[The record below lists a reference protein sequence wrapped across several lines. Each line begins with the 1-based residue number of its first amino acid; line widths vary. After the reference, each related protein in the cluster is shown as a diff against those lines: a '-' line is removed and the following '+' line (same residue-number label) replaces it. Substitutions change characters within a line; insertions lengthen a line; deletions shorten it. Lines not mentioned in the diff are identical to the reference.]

1 MKLFKLFALTI
12 MAAGALFMSSSCS
25 TPDGG
30 EEKVENILIIK
41 GQTYPLLFTM
51 YAEMEP
57 GMYHIDL
64 NTKEFGDHNQI
75 HGYGNL
81 EFPGGLVKVDV
92 SKQDPIY
99 TSGFNWNVGGG
110 FYAAE
115 EFKSGTQS
123 VKRTSSTTMHIVIDC
138 IDKDGDRFY
147 LNAEAQDESTIDWSQ
162 FD

>member
-25 TPDGG
+25 TPETGG
-30 EEKVENILIIK
+30 DKVENVLIIK

-81 EFPGGLVKVDV
+81 EFSGDQVKVDV

-99 TSGFNWNVGGG
+99 TSGFNWNLGGG
-110 FYAAE
+110 FYAAD

-123 VKRTSSTTMHIVIDC
+123 VKKTSSTTMHIVIDC

-147 LNAEAQDESTIDWSQ
+147 LNAEAQDERTIDWDSIQ
-162 FD
+162 

>member
-1 MKLFKLFALTI
+1 MKFLKMFALAV

-64 NTKEFGDHNQI
+64 NRRG
-75 HGYGNL
+75 
-81 EFPGGLVKVDV
+81 
-92 SKQDPIY
+92 
-99 TSGFNWNVGGG
+99 
-110 FYAAE
+110 
-115 EFKSGTQS
+115 
-123 VKRTSSTTMHIVIDC
+123 
-138 IDKDGDRFY
+138 
-147 LNAEAQDESTIDWSQ
+147 
-162 FD
+162 